1 MKLSYGYKPYVPQLK
16 LIENTIVSKKVLI
29 DLILSLFEKTKSYY
43 KLVDEFCIPLITMLY
58 EVKLIRNLKKQ
69 WYILRKQNPIINW

>member
-43 KLVDEFCIPLITMLY
+43 KFLDESHIPFITMLY
-58 EVKLIRNLKKQ
+58 EVKLVGNLKQQ
-69 WYILRKQNPIINW
+69 WYILNS